1 MFCKASTQ
9 PQSADYTPGRA
20 VRFYVPLVLQA
31 VSQSL
36 TYPLVAAI
44 VSHGVS
50 GVVDLAA
57 FAQGQAVMFVII
69 AFGGGLLTTGMVF
82 GRDLEGFNAFRRLN
96 NMLCLTLVAVQVLVC
111 FPPFD
116 GIVFRQVL
124 GLAEP
129 LDAVARDVLMLSIP
143 MQVLVFI
150 RNVPLVALYNA
161 RASMAVN
168 LATLFR
174 IGLTL
179 LLVPLFLRLGW
190 TGHRMGVLAITVP
203 IGVETVLAYLLARPW
218 VRALKPAVQHTVGV
232 KELFLFNTPLSFGGV
247 LLAVSGFM
255 VGAFISRAADPAR
268 MLPIHYVTMGVVNPV
283 GFAALRMQ
291 AVVLSFPPRDR
302 RDHAVFWFGLTA
314 GVFLSLFPFVGQIP
328 EVADWYFGAVQNLP
342 AADIPLA
349 KRAMLLVTILPI
361 LQSMRGHAE
370 GLAAWRKRPN
380 AILAGQAMFLASLVC
395 SLFVGLNVGMP
406 GYLMGVGAIL
416 LAVLMTLV
424 TIRMGLV
431 WADMEET
438 FGRPPRVREF
448 EG

>member
-1 MFCKASTQ
+1 MFTKVSAHS
-9 PQSADYTPGRA
+9 QSADYTPGRA
-20 VRFYVPLVLQA
+20 LRFYVPLVLQA

-44 VSHGVS
+44 VSHGAN

-57 FAQGQAVMFVII
+57 FAQGQAVMFVIL
-69 AFGGGLLTTGMVF
+69 AFGGGMLTTGMVF
-82 GRDLEGFNAFRRLN
+82 GRDREGYQAFRRLN
-96 NMLCLTLVAVQVLVC
+96 DLLCIALVSVQALVC
-111 FPPFD
+111 MPPFD
-116 GIVFRQVL
+116 GIVFRLVL
-124 GLAEP
+124 GLTSP
-129 LDAVARDVLMLSIP
+129 LDTIARDVLMWSIP

-150 RNVPLVALYNA
+150 RNAPLVALYNA
-161 RASMAVN
+161 RASTAVN
-168 LATLFR
+168 LTTIFR

-190 TGHRMGVLAITVP
+190 TGHRMGVLAITAP
-203 IGVETVLAYLLARPW
+203 IAVETAIAYLLARPW
-218 VRALKPAVQHTVGV
+218 VCALKPAEHHTASL
-232 KELFLFNTPLSFGGV
+232 KEQFLFNTPLSFGVV

-255 VGAFISRAADPAR
+255 VGAFISRAADPER

-291 AVVLSFPPRDR
+291 AVVLSFPPRAR
-302 RDHAVFWFGLTA
+302 NDHAVFWFGLAT
-314 GVFLSLFPFVGQIP
+314 GVILSLFPLAGQIP
-328 EVADWYFGAVQNLP
+328 AVAAWYFGGVQNLP
-342 AADIPLA
+342 DMDIPLA

-395 SLFVGLNVGMP
+395 TLFVGWNLGVP

-416 LAVLMTLV
+416 VAVLMTLL
-424 TIRMGLV
+424 TIRVGLV
-431 WADMEET
+431 WADMEEA
-438 FGRPPRVREF
+438 FGRPPRMREL

>member
-1 MFCKASTQ
+1 MFCKASPQ

-44 VSHGVS
+44 VSHGVN

-82 GRDLEGFNAFRRLN
+82 GRDLEGFRSFRRLN
-96 NMLCLTLVAVQVLVC
+96 HMLCLALVAVQALVC

-124 GLAEP
+124 GLAAP

-190 TGHRMGVLAITVP
+190 TGHRMGVLAITAP
-203 IGVETVLAYLLARPW
+203 ICVETLLASLLARPLI
-218 VRALKPAVQHTVGV
+218 RALEPAGQYTAGV
-232 KELFLFNTPLSFGGV
+232 KEQFLFNIPLSFGGV

-291 AVVLSFPPRDR
+291 AVVLSFPPRGR
-302 RDHAVFWFGLTA
+302 RDHAVFWFGLIA
-314 GVFLSLFPFVGQIP
+314 GVALSLFPLVGQIP
-328 EVADWYFGAVQNLP
+328 EVAAWYFGEVQNLP
-342 AADIPLA
+342 VVDIPLA

-361 LQSMRGHAE
+361 LQSIRGHAE

-395 SLFVGLNVGMP
+395 TLFVGWNVGMP
-406 GYLMGVGAIL
+406 GYLMGVVAIL
-416 LAVLMTLV
+416 VAVLMTLV
-424 TIRMGLV
+424 TIRLGLV

-438 FGRPPRVREF
+438 FGRPPRVRES